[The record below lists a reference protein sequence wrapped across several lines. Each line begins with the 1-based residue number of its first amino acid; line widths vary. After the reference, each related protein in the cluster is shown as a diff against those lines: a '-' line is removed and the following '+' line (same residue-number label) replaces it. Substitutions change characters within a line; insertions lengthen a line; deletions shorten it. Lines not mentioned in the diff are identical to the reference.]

1 MPSDQRAAGHSVLSH
16 GAPLSGLAAH
26 APHGHVAMVAQGG
39 DGNDKR
45 HLQQQFKRI
54 SDLMRAAHTLLGDI
68 AGVPL
73 PDLRPSQQRQQRR
86 PSRYIYRDA
95 HTQASVMCTWAAAR
109 QAMIRVR
116 YFLDG
121 DAGAMDPAG
130 SGWRPIKRQAH
141 DRGLAQECR
150 PVRRG
155 CGTAPLGLTP
165 ASFEELCACTGCG
178 APVFVPLSRGRSSVA
193 TCMAARARQGDNRPP
208 YRLRCVRCGVA
219 QVCVKV

>member
-1 MPSDQRAAGHSVLSH
+1 MTDISSSAAAAVSRPSAPPQQELMPSDQRAAGHSVLSH

-26 APHGHVAMVAQGG
+26 APHGHVAMAAQGG
-39 DGNDKR
+39 DGNDKQ
-45 HLQQQFKRI
+45 HLHQQFKRI

-86 PSRYIYRDA
+86 PSQYVYQDA
-95 HTQASVMCTWAAAR
+95 HTQAIVMCTWAAAR

-130 SGWRPIKRQAH
+130 GGWRPIKRQAH

-165 ASFEELCACTGCG
+165 ASCVWRPKRTETSGR
-178 APVFVPLSRGRSSVA
+178 VPATTRSTVP
-193 TCMAARARQGDNRPP
+193 R
-208 YRLRCVRCGVA
+208 
-219 QVCVKV
+219 K